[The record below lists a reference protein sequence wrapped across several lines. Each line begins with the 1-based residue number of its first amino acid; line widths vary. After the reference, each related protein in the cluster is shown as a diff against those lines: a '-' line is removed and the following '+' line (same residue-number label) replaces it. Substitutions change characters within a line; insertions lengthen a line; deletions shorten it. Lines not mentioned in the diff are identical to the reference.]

1 MNCINEYNEEMILTY
16 HDRNA
21 LKGRVLKRLN
31 LLYSVK
37 AFCVVFRFE
46 QLDVIYFPYKLIVVV
61 SKDLLRNGNPKDC

>member
-21 LKGRVLKRLN
+21 LKVLKRLN

-46 QLDVIYFPYKLIVVV
+46 QLDVIYFPYK
-61 SKDLLRNGNPKDC
+61 